1 MIKKVPF
8 IEKEGDGTRSC
19 ITIFSSMEQAVTNS
33 LEYRDDHS
41 SLTPVQTPAKLPV
54 SLMTVLVGTG
64 IAECTV
70 AMMRRRIFGF

>member
-1 MIKKVPF
+1 MSKKVPF

-54 SLMTVLVGTG
+54 SLMTVLAGTG
-64 IAECTV
+64 VAEYAV
-70 AMMRRRIFGF
+70 AMMRTSIIGF